1 MDILTL
7 LVGLV
12 TGLISGIIAS
22 VLFSMLSRCF
32 KPKIVIAD
40 KIAKSFDG
48 LTPVYK
54 VKFVNHSRYYAKNVH
69 ITAQFIDR
77 QNAHS
82 DNGVIVQTRP
92 LKFVRTDFRFVEPYN
107 PSDKDARYAVRL
119 KFLDDVEKCW
129 TDPNHTALEISVY
142 CENEMNGVGKVFKKV
157 YQRPNVIV
165 EGIYD
170 TGKSTK
176 IIEE

>member
-1 MDILTL
+1 MDTLTL
-7 LVGLV
+7 IVGLA
-12 TGLISGIIAS
+12 TGLLSGVIAS

-40 KIAKSFDG
+40 QIAKTFEG
-48 LTPVYK
+48 ETPVYR
-54 VKFVNHSRYYAKNVH
+54 VKFVNRSRHYAKNVH

-92 LKFVRTDFRFVEPYN
+92 LKFVRTDFQFVEPYK
-107 PSDKDARYAVRL
+107 PDDSDARYAVRL

-129 TDPNHTALEISVY
+129 KDPDHTSLEISVY

-157 YQRPNVIV
+157 YKRPNFIV
-165 EGIYD
+165 KGTYD